1 MNRDAKIFNKIL
13 ANHFPQHIKSIIHHD
28 QLGFILGGSVLKN
41 LSANAGDVDKITGS
55 RRCPREE
62 NGNPLQ

>member
-1 MNRDAKIFNKIL
+1 MNRDAKIFNRIL
-13 ANHFPQHIKSIIHHD
+13 ANHFPKHIKSIIHHD
-28 QLGFILGGSVLKN
+28 QLEFILGDSVLKN

-55 RRCPREE
+55 GRSPRDE